1 MSRILE
7 ELPKEYTIPARNN
20 RPAMTCWKLSNG
32 QLHRE
37 DGPAVI
43 KAGKYEYYRYGK
55 RHRLDGPAHIVFGTK
70 SGKILRTSW
79 WINGFEVTQL
89 LRQWANRNG
98 VDLWYLKPGD
108 ADKIEM
114 DWCDYTT
121 SEQRYSKETVERLKG
136 KRHSSK
142 SKTSS
147 KKRKTNVKK

>member
-20 RPAMTCWKLSNG
+20 RPVMTCWKLSNG

-70 SGKILRTSW
+70 SG
-79 WINGFEVTQL
+79 
-89 LRQWANRNG
+89 
-98 VDLWYLKPGD
+98 
-108 ADKIEM
+108 
-114 DWCDYTT
+114 
-121 SEQRYSKETVERLKG
+121 RY
-136 KRHSSK
+136 
-142 SKTSS
+142 
-147 KKRKTNVKK
+147 

>member
-1 MSRILE
+1 MQTKL
-7 ELPKEYTIPARNN
+7 NN
-20 RPAMTCWKLSNG
+20 ETKYYIFYMNTG
-32 QLHRE
+32 E
-37 DGPAVI
+37 I
-43 KAGKYEYYRYGK
+43 KQ
-55 RHRLDGPAHIVFGTK
+55 I
-70 SGKILRTSW
+70 SRTSW

-108 ADKIEM
+108 TDKIEM